1 MSFLSTTYNILLQ
14 DVIML
19 ETYAPWIALAAGII
33 GIMAGYFL
41 GYRTGRTEAE
51 LAMLKATRGRR
62 DHSRSVRQSKSNPVI
77 DTPDASP
84 TPKPVAP
91 MGQHH

>member
-1 MSFLSTTYNILLQ
+1 
-14 DVIML
+14 ML

-51 LAMLKATRGRR
+51 LAILKATRGRR

-77 DTPDASP
+77 DTQEAAPVA
-84 TPKPVAP
+84 KAVAP
-91 MGQHH
+91 MSQHH